1 MLLAVPARM
10 TSCSDVNLH
19 WKLVDAQ
26 FTPPYCLVLEMGSI
40 LGCYLPSTLGNGQ
53 PGLRAPLGEG
63 QPGRLTR
70 ACPCCLRA
78 ELTPAPAAAGVPLA
92 CALHVRLSQDWG
104 PCCARLHGRPLLV
117 MTWLS

>member
-26 FTPPYCLVLEMGSI
+26 LTPPYCLVLEMGSI

-53 PGLRAPLGEG
+53 VLGPLLARAS
-63 QPGRLTR
+63 
-70 ACPCCLRA
+70 
-78 ELTPAPAAAGVPLA
+78 PAA
-92 CALHVRLSQDWG
+92 
-104 PCCARLHGRPLLV
+104 
-117 MTWLS
+117 